1 MEEEIRHN
9 EASLRL
15 TNGFL
20 SVKPMMQRER
30 RKVQP
35 PIPATLED
43 AAGYLANASYRKYSL
58 ELGPQQRPFFDGIRD
73 GCLFFV
79 SPGILREAIDG
90 NSLHLHM
97 DATFKIVPRAG
108 GAHQLFII
116 HWMRDYTAYPVVF
129 CMMPNRTRETY
140 TGVLRYTRQLFGASH
155 ISSVLCDYEV
165 ALRHAVREVFAGIS
179 LRGCWFHFAK
189 NVFLKAR
196 QMQGRVPLNWTA
208 HESDATVFYHT
219 R

>member
-20 SVKPMMQRER
+20 TVKPMMQRER

-58 ELGPQQRPFFDGIRD
+58 ELGPQQRPFFDSIRD

-108 GAHQLFII
+108 GAHQL
-116 HWMRDYTAYPVVF
+116 D
-129 CMMPNRTRETY
+129 E
-140 TGVLRYTRQLFGASH
+140 G
-155 ISSVLCDYEV
+155 
-165 ALRHAVREVFAGIS
+165 
-179 LRGCWFHFAK
+179 
-189 NVFLKAR
+189 
-196 QMQGRVPLNWTA
+196 
-208 HESDATVFYHT
+208 
-219 R
+219 